1 MVLIILT
8 LYKVLTVSVSPPSS
22 ALLAMAIIDSRK
34 DDLQTKEPFNTLGTS
49 WLLPMLPQLS
59 KTITHESHG
68 TTIVLVKALLLLCL
82 DQRHRRHGVLSIAFC
97 REFCCGLH
105 PPMVPALQT
114 VDHPGA
120 FSIGRYFEMIIPGND
135 FLLFVLVGES
145 ELTDVLLLDHV
156 WG

>member
-1 MVLIILT
+1 MVHQWHVGWTLLPF
-8 LYKVLTVSVSPPSS
+8 LYKQSEL
-22 ALLAMAIIDSRK
+22 MRERDEFSRIHLMNNIG
-34 DDLQTKEPFNTLGTS
+34 DYPFNLVR
-49 WLLPMLPQLS
+49 
-59 KTITHESHG
+59 
-68 TTIVLVKALLLLCL
+68 IVLVKALLLLCL